1 MVQLW
6 PGPPK
11 ASGASPRLTPGL
23 ERSIARDFYAHPDVH
38 EIGRRMDEIAG
49 DLGTMG

>member
-1 MVQLW
+1 MARAAE
-6 PGPPK
+6 GFRRF
-11 ASGASPRLTPGL
+11 AAADARL